1 MNLNICVYSS
11 SSDKLDK
18 KYYNFA
24 ESLGKEIAQRGNT
37 LVFGA
42 GARGLMGAT
51 ARGAKS
57 CGGKIIGVIPEALN
71 LKGILYE
78 ECDKLIIT
86 PEMRSRKKALDEN
99 SDVLIALPGGFGTL
113 EEVIEVITS
122 KQLGYHSKP
131 IIIVNVFGFYDNL
144 MNQFKTFTEQHF
156 AGDDYMDL
164 FFVTDNID
172 SVFDYIENYKHVSRT
187 VQDKYK

>member
-1 MNLNICVYSS
+1 MNRNICVYSS
-11 SSDKLDK
+11 SSDKLEE
-18 KYYNFA
+18 KYYILA
-24 ESLGKEIAQRGNT
+24 ETLGKRIAQSGDV

-78 ECDKLIIT
+78 ECDKLIVT

-99 SDVLIALPGGFGTL
+99 SDVLVALPGGFGTL

-122 KQLGYHSKP
+122 KQLGYHTKP
-131 IIIVNVFGFYDNL
+131 IILFNAFGFYDNL
-144 MNQFKTFTEQHF
+144 LKQFDTYTEQNF
-156 AGDDYMDL
+156 ASDDYMSL
-164 FFVTDNID
+164 FYVTDSID
-172 SVFDYIENYKHVSRT
+172 AMFEHIDTYKHIART

>member
-11 SSDKLDK
+11 SSDKLDE
-18 KYYNFA
+18 KYYILA
-24 ESLGKEIAQRGNT
+24 ESLGKKTAQRGDT

-78 ECDKLIIT
+78 DCDQLIVT

-99 SDVLIALPGGFGTL
+99 SDVLVALPGGFGTL
-113 EEVIEVITS
+113 EEVLEVITS
-122 KQLGYHSKP
+122 KQLGYHTKP
-131 IIIVNVFGFYDNL
+131 IIIVNAFGFYDNL
-144 MNQFKTFTEQHF
+144 IGQFKTFTEQHF

-172 SVFDYIENYKHVSRT
+172 SLFDYVDNYKHVRRT

>member
-1 MNLNICVYSS
+1 MSLNICVYSS
-11 SSDKLDK
+11 SSDKLDE
-18 KYYNFA
+18 KYYILA
-24 ESLGKEIAQRGNT
+24 ETLGKKIAQRGDT

-51 ARGAKS
+51 ARGAES

-78 ECDKLIIT
+78 KCDKLIVT
-86 PEMRSRKKALDEN
+86 PEMRSRKKTLDEN
-99 SDVLIALPGGFGTL
+99 SDVLVALPGGFGTL
-113 EEVIEVITS
+113 EEVMEVITS

-131 IIIVNVFGFYDNL
+131 IIIVNAFGFYDNL

-156 AGDDYMDL
+156 ASDDYMEL
-164 FFVTDNID
+164 FFVTDSID
-172 SVFDYIENYKHVSRT
+172 SLFDYVDNYKCVRRT

>member
-1 MNLNICVYSS
+1 M
-11 SSDKLDK
+11 DE
-18 KYYNFA
+18 KYYILA
-24 ESLGKEIAQRGNT
+24 ETLGKRIAQRKDT

-57 CGGKIIGVIPEALN
+57 YHGKIIGVIPEALN
-71 LKGILYE
+71 IKGILYE

-99 SDVLIALPGGFGTL
+99 SDVFIALPGGFGTL
-113 EEVIEVITS
+113 EEVTEVITS

-131 IIIVNVFGFYDNL
+131 IIIVNAFGFYDNL
-144 MNQFKTFTEQHF
+144 MNQFKTFTEERF
-156 AGDDYMDL
+156 ASNDYLEL

-172 SVFDYIENYKHVSRT
+172 LLFDYIDNYKHISRT